1 LKSKAI
7 TRCNYASCYYLLKSV
22 VNIALLATG
31 FAFSQDCNM
40 SLEAKV
46 IGVHDNAPLESAVI
60 QVVGTSRATISA
72 ADGWFVL
79 ENLCPGKLTLKISHL
94 NCEELVKEID
104 VRESASFEFFL
115 DHHVES
121 LEEVVVAKQ
130 KTDKLSSTAKVYTV
144 TEAQK
149 DRYSAKGLADV
160 LDLISGVNIL
170 ATGNSIGKPVIHGM
184 FGSRVGIVYNSLML
198 ENQQWGQDHAPN
210 VDLNAFENIRVVKGA
225 ATLKYSGTKPG
236 GMVIL
241 ESNSPKPVD
250 SIYGKTIMSGMTN
263 GKGASIVSSWVKS
276 YLNGTYFKVQGT
288 LKRNGDFSA
297 PDYILSNTGSNE
309 KNLSLSLGRNG
320 FHSKWKL
327 FFSYFD
333 NEVGILKSAHIGN
346 VGDLL
351 RAIEAG
357 TPNVIRPFSYELN
370 NPKQANKHYTAS
382 LDYATYFNDNRK
394 LNIKY
399 SWQKN
404 NRKEYDVRRGDFK
417 NIAAIDLHL
426 NTHDLT
432 TNYEYLSDIG
442 TFDSGIFAQIQDN
455 YSNPNTGVKRL
466 IPDYLKVKLGGYTT
480 ASFRLN
486 EAFTYALGLRY
497 EYQNN
502 TVQKFYTNRLW
513 AAKNY
518 EATLR
523 PYVIKEFP
531 SKSQKLVKRDVMFNA
546 IALNAGAKYK
556 LSSSYVVGLNYNYA
570 QRAPDIAEMFS
581 DGLHH
586 SLATIEYG
594 NPFLEK
600 EKTHKA
606 ILDVEKKGG
615 NLTFILS
622 PFFTFVQNY
631 IIIEPTVLEQT
642 IRGAFPVWEYKAVN
656 ATLQGVD
663 IDLAYTF
670 SQHMQLK
677 HSTSWIH
684 GTHADTKTP
693 LINISPVTLTN
704 QIQFSLPKWKSFFIS
719 VKSRNVL
726 RQRRF
731 PDTNPTVSVFEDGK
745 KIDKIVDISTPPNGY
760 HNLGI
765 DLNWGTYSLFAS
777 KVNVSL
783 TFDNIMNTRYRDYL
797 NRLRFYSDEVGRNV
811 MLQIKVVH

>member
-1 LKSKAI
+1 MKSNAT
-7 TRCNYASCYYLLKSV
+7 TRCSCAIRCNLLKSV
-22 VNIALLATG
+22 VNIVLLATG

-40 SLEAKV
+40 SLEGRV
-46 IGVHDNAPLESAVI
+46 IGIHDNAPLEAAVI
-60 QVVGTSRATISA
+60 QVVGTPTATISV
-72 ADGWFVL
+72 ADGRFVL
-79 ENLCPGKLTLKISHL
+79 ENLCSGKLTLKISHL
-94 NCEELVKEID
+94 NCEELIKEID
-104 VRESASFEFFL
+104 IRESASFEFFL

-130 KTDKLSSTAKVYTV
+130 KTDKLSSTAKVYAV

-160 LDLISGVNIL
+160 LELISGVTIL

-184 FGSRVGIVYNSLML
+184 FGSRVGIVYNGSML

-225 ATLKYSGTKPG
+225 ATLKYSGAKPG

-250 SIYGKTIMSGMTN
+250 SLYGKTILSGMTN
-263 GKGASIVSSWVKS
+263 GKGVSIVSSWVKS
-276 YLNGTYFKVQGT
+276 YQNGTYIKAQGT

-297 PDYILSNTGSNE
+297 PDYVLSNTGSNE
-309 KNLSLSLGRNG
+309 KNLSFSLGKNG
-320 FHSKWKL
+320 FHNKWKL
-327 FFSYFD
+327 YFSYFD

-346 VGDLL
+346 VADLL

-357 TPNVIRPFSYELN
+357 TPNVINPFSYEIN
-370 NPKQANKHYTAS
+370 NPKQANKHYTTS
-382 LDYATYFNDNRK
+382 LEYATYFNDNRK

-432 TNYEYLSDIG
+432 TNYEWSSDTG
-442 TFDSGIFAQIQDN
+442 TFDTGVFAQIQDN

-466 IPDYLKVKLGGYTT
+466 IPDYLKVKAGGYGT
-480 ASFRLN
+480 ASFRPN
-486 EAFTYALGLRY
+486 ETFTYGLGLRY

-531 SKSQKLVKRDVMFNA
+531 SKSQKLVERDVAFNT

-600 EKTHKA
+600 EKTHKVM
-606 ILDVEKKGG
+606 LDVEKKEGD
-615 NLTFILS
+615 LTFSLS
-622 PFFTFVQNY
+622 PFFTYGQNY
-631 IIIEPTVLEQT
+631 IIIEPTGVEQT

-656 ATLQGVD
+656 AILKGVD
-663 IDLAYTF
+663 FDLAYNF
-670 SQHMQLK
+670 SQHIQLK
-677 HSTSWIH
+677 HSTSWVH
-684 GTHADTKTP
+684 GTNADTKTP

-704 QIQFSLPKWKSFFIS
+704 QIQFSLPKWKSFFIAVNS
-719 VKSRNVL
+719 QNVL

-731 PDTNPTVSVFEDGK
+731 PETNPTVSVFEDGK
-745 KIDKIVDISTPPNGY
+745 KIDKIVDISTPPGGY
-760 HNLGI
+760 HHLGV
-765 DLNWGTYSLFAS
+765 DLNWGTYALFSS

-783 TFDNIMNTRYRDYL
+783 TFDNILNTRYRDYL

-811 MLQIKVVH
+811 MLQIKITH

>member
-1 LKSKAI
+1 
-7 TRCNYASCYYLLKSV
+7 
-22 VNIALLATG
+22 LATG
-31 FAFSQDCNM
+31 FAFSQDCNLKLEGNVVGIHDNTP
-40 SLEAKV
+40 LEA
-46 IGVHDNAPLESAVI
+46 AVI
-60 QVVGTSRATISA
+60 QVVGTPTATISA
-72 ADGWFVL
+72 ADGRFVI

-94 NCEELVKEID
+94 NCEELTKEVDI
-104 VRESASFEFFL
+104 RKSALYDFFL

-121 LEEVVVAKQ
+121 LEEVVIATQ
-130 KTDKLSSTAKVYTV
+130 KTDRLSSTAKVYAV

-160 LDLISGVNIL
+160 LEGISGVNIL

-184 FGSRVGIVYNSLML
+184 FGSRVGIVYDGLML

-210 VDLNAFENIRVVKGA
+210 VDLNAFENIRVIKGA
-225 ATLKYSGTKPG
+225 ATLKYSGAKPG

-241 ESNSPKPVD
+241 ESTLPKPVD
-250 SIYGKTIMSGMTN
+250 SLYGKTILSRMTN
-263 GKGASIVSSWVKS
+263 GKGTSIVSSWVKS
-276 YLNGTYFKVQGT
+276 YQNGTFIKAQGT

-297 PDYILSNTGSNE
+297 PDYVLTNTGSNE
-309 KNLSLSLGRNG
+309 KNLSFSLGKNT
-320 FHSKWKL
+320 FHNKWKL
-327 FFSYFD
+327 YFSYFD

-346 VGDLL
+346 VSDLL

-357 TPNVIRPFSYELN
+357 TPNVILPFSYDIN
-370 NPKQANKHYTAS
+370 NPKQANKHYTTS
-382 LDYATYFNDNRK
+382 LEYSKYFEGNRK

-404 NRKEYDVRRGDFK
+404 NRKEYDIRRGDFK
-417 NIAAIDLHL
+417 NIAALDLHL

-432 TNYEYLSDIG
+432 TNFEWFSDIG
-442 TFDSGIFAQIQDN
+442 MFDTGVFAQIQDN
-455 YSNPNTGVKRL
+455 FSNPDTGVKRL
-466 IPDYLKVKLGGYTT
+466 IPDYLKVKAGGYAT
-480 ASFRLN
+480 ASFRPN
-486 EAFTYALGLRY
+486 ETFTYGLGLRY

-513 AAKNY
+513 AVKNY

-531 SKSQKLVKRDVMFNA
+531 SKSQKLVKREVVFNT
-546 IALNAGAKYK
+546 IALNAGAKYT

-600 EKTHKA
+600 EKTHK
-606 ILDVEKKGG
+606 IMLDVEKKEGD
-615 NLTFILS
+615 LTYSLS
-622 PFFTFVQNY
+622 PFFTYGQNY
-631 IIIEPTVLEQT
+631 IIIEPTGVEQT

-656 ATLQGVD
+656 ALLKGVD
-663 IDLAYTF
+663 FDFACTF
-670 SQHMQLK
+670 NQHIQLK
-677 HSTSWIH
+677 HSTSWVH
-684 GTHADTKTP
+684 GTNTDTKTP

-704 QIQFSLPKWKSFFIS
+704 QIQFSLPKWKSFFVTVNS
-719 VKSRNVL
+719 QNVL

-745 KIDKIVDISTPPNGY
+745 KVDKIVDISTPPSGY

-765 DLNWGTYSLFAS
+765 DLNWGSYALFSS
-777 KVNVSL
+777 KVDIAL
-783 TFDNIMNTRYRDYL
+783 TFDNILNTRYRDYL
-797 NRLRFYSDEVGRNV
+797 NRLRFYSHEVGRNI
-811 MLQIKVVH
+811 MLQVKITH